1 MISTRLRF
9 VCVALLVCVFAVGMA
24 TFLNY
29 FKYKATAA
37 QIIKSRVLVVTNA
50 IEDGVQASLA
60 LGLAF
65 GEMGM
70 VGGLLERQ
78 AASDSLIVGIDVFD
92 TAGKQ
97 IYSTDAVRIGR
108 NVPDAWANAAGK
120 VKDTLNSN
128 VKDSWAVQEPEQLV
142 AGTAL
147 KNNFNLTI
155 GYLAV
160 RYSRAYV
167 DAAAERVGKRLVLT
181 AIPLLLVIF
190 LLSPLA
196 LTLVIKRFESDM
208 RGMDAAFL
216 GNAVEKTTKANRGVF
231 TDAEILNST
240 LLEAELGLVQVR
252 SQLLRKS

>member
-29 FKYKATAA
+29 FKYKATAS

-70 VGGLLERQ
+70 VSGLLERQ
-78 AASDSLIVGIDVFD
+78 AASDTLIVGIDVFD
-92 TAGKQ
+92 PTGKQ

-108 NVPDAWANAAGK
+108 NVPPEWTSAAFK
-120 VKDTLNSN
+120 IKDSSKNN
-128 VKDSWAVQEPEQLV
+128 DKESWAVQEPEQLV

-167 DAAAERVGKRLVLT
+167 DAAAHRVGQRLLLT
-181 AIPLLLVIF
+181 ALPLLIVIF

-196 LTLVIKRFESDM
+196 LTLVIRRFESDM

-216 GNAVEKTTKANRGVF
+216 GNTVEKTTTSNRGVF

-252 SQLLRKS
+252 SQLLRKR